1 MLVTEYVKWT
11 GDFALFSQL
20 RGHIDAAL
28 AWIDEYGDRDGDL
41 FVEYHQ
47 QSSKGIAN
55 QGWKDSG
62 DSVVHRDGEYA
73 RSPIALVEVQGYVY
87 QAKTA
92 LADIFEHLGERER
105 ADELRRQAEVL
116 KERFDE
122 HFWMEDVQFYAI
134 ALDEK
139 KERVGTVTSNPGH
152 VLLSG
157 MLNEERVEAVV
168 QMLLS
173 AKMFSGY
180 GIRTMGEGEAG
191 YNPMSYHNGSVWP
204 HDNSLILLGL
214 GKLGKHHEVKTVIQ
228 GLTEAANYFEYD
240 RLPELFCGYGRSVGK
255 PVRYPV
261 ACSPQAWA
269 AGTPLVFIQTL
280 LGLFP
285 NALEKKI
292 YLSPIL
298 LDTMNV
304 LRVENISIG
313 GGRLSLTVMREK
325 EKLNVQI
332 DENTTGW
339 DVVIC

>member
-1 MLVTEYVKWT
+1 
-11 GDFALFSQL
+11 
-20 RGHIDAAL
+20 
-28 AWIDEYGDRDGDL
+28 
-41 FVEYHQ
+41 
-47 QSSKGIAN
+47 
-55 QGWKDSG
+55 
-62 DSVVHRDGEYA
+62 
-73 RSPIALVEVQGYVY
+73 
-87 QAKTA
+87 
-92 LADIFEHLGERER
+92 
-105 ADELRRQAEVL
+105 L

-122 HFWMEDVQFYAI
+122 QFWMEDVQFYAI

-139 KERVGTVTSNPGH
+139 KEQVGTVTSNPGH

-157 MLNEERVEAVV
+157 MLNEERAEAVV
-168 QMLLS
+168 RMLLS
-173 AKMFSGY
+173 KKMFSGY

-191 YNPMSYHNGSVWP
+191 YNPISYHNGSVWP

-214 GKLGKHHEVKTVIQ
+214 SKLGKQHEAKTVIQ

-240 RLPELFCGYGRSVGK
+240 RLPELFCGYGSSAGK

-269 AGTPLVFIQTL
+269 AGTPLVFIQAL

-292 YLSPIL
+292 YLSPML
-298 LDTMNV
+298 LDTMNM

-325 EKLNVQI
+325 ETFNVQI

-339 DVVIC
+339 DIVIR